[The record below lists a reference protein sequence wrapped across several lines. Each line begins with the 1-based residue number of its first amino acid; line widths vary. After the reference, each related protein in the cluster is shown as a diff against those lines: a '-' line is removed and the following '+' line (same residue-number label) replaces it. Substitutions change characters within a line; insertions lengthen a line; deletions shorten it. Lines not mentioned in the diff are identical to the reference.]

1 VSDVLGPGDRIH
13 YNEYGERVV
22 DRLVGTVLGPR
33 TPTMWIAGTLP
44 YFGGSINGPAAGI
57 FTSQPVMTPAATE
70 QTLGRLFTAAGM
82 PATQGAA
89 LSRQMAT
96 PPPGLSSN
104 SPFIARPT
112 AGINANPVINEYISV
127 PVDRMA
133 EEARI
138 SAAVARD
145 QLAAD
150 VAWIEAYNTPIREV
164 NERSVAVL
172 KEASGRDLG
181 ADRDRWMDWLIDLQ
195 GYGQPLRGDT
205 SPPATIVEEVP
216 IAYQPQTSPVPITE
230 MVALYRI
237 GPSCFAGGTPVRTI
251 QGDRPIET
259 IRPGDLVL
267 SQDTTT
273 GRLSYQPVVEVMH
286 NPPNWTYKI
295 DLGGGEAVHPTG
307 IHRFW
312 KAGHGWIMAREI
324 KAGDKLRTVGGV
336 VEVVSAEKEKVQP
349 VFNLLLSGGDNYCVG
364 GLGLV
369 AHDNG
374 FVEPVA
380 QPFDGVPATAELVA

>member
-1 VSDVLGPGDRIH
+1 M
-13 YNEYGERVV
+13 N
-22 DRLVGTVLGPR
+22 
-33 TPTMWIAGTLP
+33 
-44 YFGGSINGPAAGI
+44 
-57 FTSQPVMTPAATE
+57 
-70 QTLGRLFTAAGM
+70 
-82 PATQGAA
+82 
-89 LSRQMAT
+89 MAT
-96 PPPGLSSN
+96 
-104 SPFIARPT
+104 F
-112 AGINANPVINEYISV
+112 NANPLYNVGVEI

-133 EEARI
+133 AEARL
-138 SAAVARD
+138 SAAVARE

-150 VAWIEAYNTPIREV
+150 VAQIEAYNAPVRAV
-164 NERSVAVL
+164 NERTVAVL

-181 ADRDRWMDWLIDLQ
+181 NDRDRWMDWFVDLQ
-195 GYGQPLRGDT
+195 GYGQPIR
-205 SPPATIVEEVP
+205 SESQPPATIVEEVP
-216 IAYQPQTSPVPITE
+216 IAYQPQTGPIAVAQIT
-230 MVALYRI
+230 ALYRP

-251 QGDRPIET
+251 QGDRPIES

-267 SQDTTT
+267 SQDTTS
-273 GRLSYQPVVEVMH
+273 GRLSYQPVVEVLH

-295 DLGGGEAVHPTG
+295 DLGGGETVHPTG

-324 KAGDKLRTVGGV
+324 KTGDKLRTVGGV
-336 VEVVSAEKEKVQP
+336 VEVLSAEKEKVQP